1 VRRRDDASPRVRPQ
15 ALVTIGDGLLAARA
29 AIRPDLETR
38 ARAAAAAVH
47 AAAQGSFG
55 ASLAVW
61 DAARAAHIAA
71 LRLQLDLPD
80 AAATLATP
88 CVHEAA
94 LGCEVRAAPGPL
106 LEKPR
111 GG

>member
-1 VRRRDDASPRVRPQ
+1 MGRGARGAHR
-15 ALVTIGDGLLAARA
+15 RA
-29 AIRPDLETR
+29 A
-38 ARAAAAAVH
+38 
-47 AAAQGSFG
+47 
-55 ASLAVW
+55 
-61 DAARAAHIAA
+61 
-71 LRLQLDLPD
+71 LQLDLPD
-80 AAATLATP
+80 AAATLAIP